1 MGSYLML
8 FGFTS
13 QGIQQI
19 KKSPE
24 RIEAA
29 RETIRTMGGEVRAFY
44 AIMGSAHDT
53 LFIVEAPND
62 EAVARMVLA
71 IAAQGSVRT
80 ETHRVFTENEFGK
93 IVRSL
98 P

>member
-1 MGSYLML
+1 MASYLML
-8 FGFTS
+8 FGFTE

-19 KKSPE
+19 KDSPA
-24 RIEAA
+24 RVDAA
-29 RETIRTMGGEVRAFY
+29 RETIRSMGGEVRAFY
-44 AIMGSAHDT
+44 AMMGAAHDT

-62 EAVARMVLA
+62 EAVARMVFA
-71 IAAQGSVRT
+71 IASRGFVRT
-80 ETHRVFTENEFGK
+80 ETHRLFNENEFGK